1 MPRLHLLHAVA
12 LAASLAACGGGGS
25 SGSKSDTLP
34 PTQVDCKKGSAK
46 LTGHFTSPNGA
57 VPVAGG
63 IVTVASAPGCTA
75 STGGDGAFELDG
87 LTPGATTVT
96 IERGHFHGS
105 GPATPGTPVTVKIDA
120 TAVKIGYVPGDF
132 DSIEAVVAGLGF
144 TPVPL
149 SMGALAQAATDL
161 ASYDVLLLNCG
172 LDESYFADNA
182 TKAALVGWVNAG
194 GVLYAS
200 DYAGIYVDSYFNG
213 KVKYLSPDMYQGV
226 DGTQTAKVEDEALAR
241 ALGKTTAEINFDL
254 GAWVVMNGVGTGTD
268 VLLSGPVDTFD
279 VGKLTGKPYAVQFA
293 AGAGRVTFTS
303 FHDEAQTTADMQ
315 TLLEQMVFGL

>member
-1 MPRLHLLHAVA
+1 MTRLTLIHA
-12 LAASLAACGGGGS
+12 LALTAALAACGGGGS
-25 SGSKSDTLP
+25 NGSKPDTLP
-34 PTQVDCKKGSAK
+34 PTQVDCKKGTAK
-46 LTGHFTSPNGA
+46 LTGHFTSPNEE

-63 IVTVASAPGCTA
+63 IVSVASAPGCTA

-87 LTPGATTVT
+87 LPPDATTVT
-96 IERGHFHGS
+96 IDRGHFHGT

-120 TAVKIGYVPGDF
+120 ASVKIGYVPGDF
-132 DSIEAVVAGLGF
+132 DSIESLVAGLGF
-144 TPVPL
+144 TPAPL
-149 SMGALAQAATDL
+149 SMGALAQAATNL

-172 LDESYFADNA
+172 LDEGYVTDAA
-182 TKAALVGWVNAG
+182 TKAALTGWVNAG

-200 DYAGIYVDSYFNG
+200 DYAGIYVDAYFNG

-241 ALGKTTAEINFDL
+241 ALGKGTAEINFDL
-254 GAWVVMNGVGTGTD
+254 GAWVVMSGAGAGTD
-268 VLLSGPVDTFD
+268 VLLSGPVDTYD